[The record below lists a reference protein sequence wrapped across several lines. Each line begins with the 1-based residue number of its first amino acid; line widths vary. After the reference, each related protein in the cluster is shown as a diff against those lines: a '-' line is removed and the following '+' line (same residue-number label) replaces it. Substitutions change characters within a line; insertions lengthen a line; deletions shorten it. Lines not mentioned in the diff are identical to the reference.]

1 MIWTTIIL
9 PFVIGLGIFLYGLH
23 WMRTGLESLA
33 QARLYQVLRQ
43 FTRTP
48 ARGFVTGIVTTACL
62 QSSTAVTVLTIG
74 FVNAG
79 VVSFAQSI
87 GVILGSNIGTTITT
101 QMLTLNIED
110 FAIPL
115 LIIGL
120 ILRLFSQETLHL
132 LGKILLGFGSIFWG
146 IHLMQS
152 IASPLKE
159 QGWIE
164 WFIEHSGNP
173 IVSGLLAGMLLTA
186 LIHSSS
192 ACIAI
197 AMGFCATGVITLP
210 FAIAV
215 VFGSNVGTCVTAM
228 IASIGANIASKQV
241 ALAHLLLNVAGAA
254 IFTPMI
260 PVITE
265 LCPYLS
271 SDPATQVAHI
281 QTLFNVICSLLVL
294 PFCHLFAS
302 LITRLI
308 PDESFAWQ
316 RKRGFNKPPLL
327 SRR

>member
-9 PFVIGLGIFLYGLH
+9 PFCIGLAIFLYGLG
-23 WMRTGLESLA
+23 WMRTGLEALA
-33 QARLYQVLRQ
+33 RERLHQILLQ

-48 ARGFVTGIVTTACL
+48 LRGFITGILTTACL

-79 VVSFAQSI
+79 ILSFAHTI
-87 GVILGSNIGTTITT
+87 GIILGSNIGTTITT

-115 LIIGL
+115 FVIGL
-120 ILRLFSQETLHL
+120 VLRLFPQEPLQL
-132 LGKILLGFGSIFWG
+132 LGKVLLGFGAIFWG
-146 IHLMQS
+146 IHLMQL
-152 IASPLKE
+152 IAAPLKE
-159 QGWIE
+159 QGWVE
-164 WFIEHSGNP
+164 WFIQHSGNP
-173 IVSGLLAGMLLTA
+173 VVSGLLVGMLLTA

-197 AMGFCATGVITLP
+197 TMGFYATGVITLP

-228 IASIGANIASKQV
+228 IASIGANMASKQV
-241 ALAHLLLNVAGAA
+241 ALAHLLLNVGGAA

-260 PVITE
+260 PLICE
-265 LCPYLS
+265 ISSHLS
-271 SDPATQVAHI
+271 SDPATQIAHI
-281 QTLFNVICSLLVL
+281 QTLFNVICSVAVL
-294 PFCHLFAS
+294 PFCDAFAS
-302 LITRLI
+302 VITRLI

-316 RKRGFNKPPLL
+316 KKGGFNKPPSLY
-327 SRR
+327 RR